1 MLKIVTIIGARPQII
16 KASAISRAV
25 KDYFATQI
33 TEIIV
38 HTGQHYDPAMSQVF
52 FGELSIPQ
60 PHYNLNVGSGAHG
73 VQTAKMIEGIEKILI
88 DEKPDWIV
96 LYGDTNST
104 LAGAI
109 AAAKIHVPIAHIEA
123 GLRSYNKAMPEEIN
137 RIMCDHASTLLFS
150 PTSTGYDN
158 LMREGFSA
166 DTTQK
171 ASANAPHVYHCGDVM
186 FDNLLHF
193 STIANQK
200 TTLLHDLKLTP
211 NNYILATVHRDN
223 NTDVPE
229 RLHAI
234 LRSMNTISTQHNL
247 AVVLP
252 LHPRT
257 RKILA
262 QPQHEDIM
270 AELAANAHFHII
282 EPLSY
287 LQMIVMQHNARLI
300 MTDSGG
306 VQKEAFFFA
315 KPCIILRHET
325 EWTELIT
332 CGMATLCDA
341 DGDKIITAFNVF
353 NTKKVAE
360 LPNLYGDG
368 AAAQFILGKLLTE
381 HTAL

>member
-16 KASAISRAV
+16 KASAISRAI
-25 KDYFATQI
+25 KKYFATQI

-52 FGELSIPQ
+52 FEELLIPQ
-60 PHYNLNVGSGAHG
+60 PNYNLNVGSGTHG

-88 DEKPDWIV
+88 KEKPDWIV

-109 AAAKIHVPIAHIEA
+109 AASKIHVPIAHIEA

-137 RIMCDHASTLLFS
+137 RIMCDHSSTLLFS
-150 PTSTGYDN
+150 PTSTGYNN
-158 LMREGFSA
+158 LMQEGFSA
-166 DTTQK
+166 NVTQK
-171 ASANAPHVYHCGDVM
+171 ASVNAPHVYHCGDVM

-193 STIANQK
+193 STIANRNI
-200 TTLLHDLKLTP
+200 TILHDLKLKP
-211 NNYILATVHRDN
+211 NSYILATVHRDS
-223 NTDVPE
+223 NTDVPK
-229 RLHAI
+229 RLHTI
-234 LRSMNTISTQHNL
+234 LRSINTISLEHNL

-262 QPQHEDIM
+262 QPQHQALM
-270 AELAANAHFHII
+270 SELSTNTHFHII

-287 LQMIVMQHNARLI
+287 LEMIAIQHNAHII

-306 VQKEAFFFA
+306 IQKEAFFFA
-315 KPCIILRHET
+315 KPCIILRNET
-325 EWTELIT
+325 EWTELVT

-341 DGDKIITAFNVF
+341 DGDKIMTAFNVF
-353 NTKKVAE
+353 NNKKITE
-360 LPNLYGDG
+360 LPNLYGNG
-368 AAAQFILGKLLTE
+368 AAAQFILGKLLNQQ
-381 HTAL
+381 